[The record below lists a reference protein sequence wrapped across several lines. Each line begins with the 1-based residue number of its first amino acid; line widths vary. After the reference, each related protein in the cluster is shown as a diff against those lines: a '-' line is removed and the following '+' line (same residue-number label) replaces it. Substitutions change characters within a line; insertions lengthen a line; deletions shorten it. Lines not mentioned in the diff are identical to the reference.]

1 MPSFKDI
8 TELQDLHQS
17 LPLFTD
23 KLLGVLQRLS
33 LSLEQYHADHIS
45 VRCFQKA
52 TAERWRAGLLKC
64 GDLISEKMI
73 NGRPICLFSLYEP
86 LHIGAWSI
94 DCIELP
100 YPGDKLYPQ
109 EDWEH
114 VEWVIPINEDEA
126 EDVESFHQTAL
137 SLFSDD
143 VLLMPQLKLKFSNPA
158 GEGERLPNPTLA
170 VTDNGVTVKF
180 HPYSIR
186 DIVKA

>member
-8 TELQDLHQS
+8 AELNDLHQS
-17 LPLFTD
+17 LPTFID
-23 KLLGVLQRLS
+23 KLQQLLMRLE
-33 LSLEQYHADHIS
+33 LSLETYSADHIS

-52 TAERWRAGLLKC
+52 TADRWRQGLMQC
-64 GDLISEKMI
+64 GELMSEKII
-73 NGRPICLFSLYEP
+73 NGRPICLFNLHEP
-86 LHIGAWSI
+86 LQVGQWQI
-94 DCIELP
+94 DCVELP

-114 VEWVIPINEDEA
+114 VEWVIPGE
-126 EDVESFHQTAL
+126 VENFHQTAL

-143 VLLMPQLKLKFSNPA
+143 ILLMPQLKLKFSNPA

-180 HPYSIR
+180 HPYSIQEV
-186 DIVKA
+186 VKSES

>member
-52 TAERWRAGLLKC
+52 TAERWRAGLLQC
-64 GDLISEKMI
+64 GELISEKVI
-73 NGRPICLFSLYEP
+73 NGRPICLFSLQEP
-86 LHIGAWSI
+86 LQIGAWSI

-114 VEWVIPINEDEA
+114 VEWVIPGDEASEDEN
-126 EDVESFHQTAL
+126 FHQTAL
-137 SLFSDD
+137 SLFSDE

-158 GEGERLPNPTLA
+158 GEGERLANPTLA